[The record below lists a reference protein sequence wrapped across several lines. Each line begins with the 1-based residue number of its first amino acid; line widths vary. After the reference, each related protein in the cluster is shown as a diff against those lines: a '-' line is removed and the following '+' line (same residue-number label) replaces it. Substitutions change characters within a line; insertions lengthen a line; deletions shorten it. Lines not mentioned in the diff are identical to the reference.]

1 MELVGLAEIA
11 SLIGATKQV
20 VSNWRT
26 RKPGFP
32 AAVAELKSGPV
43 WDRDVIVKWVKKEG
57 LTLAE
62 QTKPEGQLKKFAS
75 RNARSVAIMN
85 MKGGVGK
92 STLAANFGW
101 YAAHERDRRVLL
113 VDLDPQFNLSQYI
126 LGAQGYEK
134 LLDQKRP
141 TVEALF
147 RDTHAPG
154 RPASIRKTIVKVVD
168 YRDGS
173 CVHLIP
179 ANLELAW
186 TIKNALDRAH
196 ILKSYLEEV
205 RNDYDL
211 ILIDCAPTELIL
223 STAAYFAADYIFV
236 PVRPE
241 FLSTIGLPLL
251 LKSLDD
257 FVRIHGEE
265 HVPELGGI
273 IFNDTS
279 GKVEHDRSRQTVRK
293 VASENKWYVFK
304 NEITHSESYP
314 AGARL
319 GKPIFMTEN
328 ARSYKKEELA
338 SVGDEFLKRIGL

>member
-186 TIKNALDRAH
+186 TIKNALDRATYFEKLPGGGPKRLRPH
-196 ILKSYLEEV
+196 PNRLRSDGIDLVYGCIFRCRLYFCSGEARISLHHRLASSPEV
-205 RNDYDL
+205 
-211 ILIDCAPTELIL
+211 
-223 STAAYFAADYIFV
+223 
-236 PVRPE
+236 
-241 FLSTIGLPLL
+241 IGRL
-251 LKSLDD
+251 
-257 FVRIHGEE
+257 
-265 HVPELGGI
+265 
-273 IFNDTS
+273 
-279 GKVEHDRSRQTVRK
+279 RSD
-293 VASENKWYVFK
+293 SWG
-304 NEITHSESYP
+304 
-314 AGARL
+314 GAR
-319 GKPIFMTEN
+319 
-328 ARSYKKEELA
+328 ARTWRHYIQ
-338 SVGDEFLKRIGL
+338 RHIGQSRA